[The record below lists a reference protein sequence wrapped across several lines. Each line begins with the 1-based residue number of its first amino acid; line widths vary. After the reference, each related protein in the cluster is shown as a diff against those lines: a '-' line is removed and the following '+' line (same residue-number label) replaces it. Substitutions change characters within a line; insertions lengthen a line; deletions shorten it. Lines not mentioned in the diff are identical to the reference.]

1 MTAPF
6 RILFVCT
13 ANICRSPFLE
23 LYARSRMGS
32 PSVAFSS
39 AGTHGLA
46 DHPISDEMGA
56 EARMNWGLEADRF
69 RSRLLTAE
77 LLDEADLVLTAEQ
90 RHRQHILDAHPDA
103 VGRVLTLGQAAR
115 GAATPSSS
123 DDIADPYRLGAQA
136 QATAAQQMAA
146 MLDTLPLP
154 DLLQLTPARRP
165 AHG

>member
-23 LYARSRMGS
+23 LYARSRLGS
-32 PSVAFSS
+32 PAVAFSS
-39 AGTHGLA
+39 AGTHGFV

-69 RSRLLTAE
+69 RSRLLTAD

-90 RHRQHILDAHPDA
+90 RHRQYILDDHPDA
-103 VGRVLTLGQAAR
+103 FRKVLTLGQAAR
-115 GAATPSSS
+115 RGAPR
-123 DDIADPYRLGAQA
+123 PVPERRHRR
-136 QATAAQQMAA
+136 
-146 MLDTLPLP
+146 PLP
-154 DLLQLTPARRP
+154 SRRAGPGNSGRSRWLPCWTPCRCP
-165 AHG
+165 TCSS